1 MIHKNNETQ
10 AFKDL
15 NRMAGPDTVCRLDY
29 LWDFFFNYLTDSQ
42 AVAPSEPL
50 DSSKSWTHWILGRM
64 FDHVET
70 VLLCSLWASYT

>member
-50 DSSKSWTHWILGRM
+50 DSSKS
-64 FDHVET
+64 
-70 VLLCSLWASYT
+70 